1 MRGCAC
7 RGTAGFAHVS
17 CLAEQAKILV
27 AEAEENNLGLKVKQ
41 ARFNRWRTCSL
52 CEQDHHGV
60 VSCALGWACWKT
72 YLGRPETADVRG
84 MAMTNLGNGLLE
96 ARQHED
102 ALIVREA
109 DLATKLR
116 IGAPEGSILVAQ
128 ANRAG
133 TYAALGRGDEAVSIY
148 REAYSGCKAIL
159 GNCDQRTLMAANNLV
174 HELQRQMKHTEAVSI
189 LRGPLSDARRAFGDD
204 HEMTLMLGSLLA
216 DSLVGA
222 GTNPTVDAVRE
233 AIAIREDIFR
243 RSRRLLGVSHP
254 HTQKRQRA
262 LDSARSALANHESAG
277 QLRARKKEH

>member
-1 MRGCAC
+1 
-7 RGTAGFAHVS
+7 
-17 CLAEQAKILV
+17 
-27 AEAEENNLGLKVKQ
+27 
-41 ARFNRWRTCSL
+41 
-52 CEQDHHGV
+52 
-60 VSCALGWACWKT
+60 
-72 YLGRPETADVRG
+72 

-116 IGAPEGSILVAQ
+116 IGAPQGSILVAQ

-189 LRGPLSDARRAFGDD
+189 LREPLSDARRAFGDD
-204 HEMTLMLGSLLA
+204 HEITLMLGSLLA

-222 GTNPTVDAVRE
+222 GTNPTVNDLRE
-233 AIAIREDIFR
+233 AIAIREDVCR

-254 HTQKRQRA
+254 HTEKRQRA
-262 LDSARSALANHESAG
+262 LDSARSALANHFANRESAG
-277 QLRARKKEH
+277 QLRA